1 MVIQA
6 FSQGGSSIFTGKVPM
21 LKSTQEKMERQQKMA
36 DQVDFWEGKKE
47 ALKNVKCNT
56 IEDIAKKLE
65 QFETYENQ
73 IASAK
78 KAYNHEQ
85 MFHSMDE
92 ARERGEKI
100 AEMAEKYEPKTAEE
114 QREELAEEALGT
126 EENESELMESLED
139 VSEELTEETEELS
152 EEMLEQLSEE
162 KLDGEMTPEDMALL
176 LKRQKEQYQHI
187 DFFA

>member
-6 FSQGGSSIFTGKVPM
+6 FSQGGSAIFTGKAPV
-21 LKSTQEKMERQQKMA
+21 LKSTQEKMARQQKMA
-36 DQVDFWEGKKE
+36 DQVDFWKEKKE
-47 ALKNVKCNT
+47 SLKNVKCST

-65 QFETYENQ
+65 QFETYENE
-73 IASAK
+73 IVSAK

-85 MFHSMDE
+85 MWHAMDE
-92 ARERGEKI
+92 AKELGEKI
-100 AEMAEKYEPKTAEE
+100 AEAAEKYEPKTAEE

-126 EENESELMESLED
+126 EENESELMESMEE
-139 VSEELTEETEELS
+139 VSEELMEETAELS

-162 KLDGEMTPEDMALL
+162 ELDGEMTPEAMALL
-176 LKRQKEQYQHI
+176 LKQQKEQYQHI